1 MQNPMSPATSVLEPS
16 MICAVVVT
24 YEPDDSSLECVRSVI
39 ARCTHTVI
47 VDNCSKEPRRVALRQ
62 LQSEAV
68 TLIENDSNT
77 GVAAGFN
84 TGIRA
89 AAARNYR
96 WFLLFDQDTRIFPST
111 LPELVLV
118 HAQCSA
124 ALGPRLAFLGC
135 GYYSTLEDGTI
146 IHGQDAP
153 RSNQSWYVTDLV
165 ITSGTLISWR
175 NFQDIGAFREDFFID
190 HVDHDYS
197 LRAQR
202 MGFAVT
208 RTTFPLMVH
217 RMGAQRVRRRWRA
230 LGAKKMLNYYSP
242 LRRYYQVRNFHAL
255 AISYEDEFPAS
266 IAQLRDWLRRELS
279 RSLRYETG
287 LIRILIAVFLAR
299 RDSRRGVSGKYKGGF
314 AL

>member
-1 MQNPMSPATSVLEPS
+1 
-16 MICAVVVT
+16 MICAVIVT
-24 YEPDDSSLECVRSVI
+24 YEPDDSSLECVRSII
-39 ARCTHTVI
+39 ARCAHTVI
-47 VDNCSKEPRRVALRQ
+47 VDNCSKESRRQALRE
-62 LQSEAV
+62 LRTPSV
-68 TLIENDSNT
+68 TLVENDSNT

-84 TGIRA
+84 SGIRTA
-89 AAARNYR
+89 AALNYR

-111 LPELVLV
+111 LPELLLV

-124 ALGPRLAFLGC
+124 ALGPRLGFLGC

-146 IHGQDAP
+146 IPGKETP
-153 RSNQSWYVTDLV
+153 PSGQSWFVTDLV

-175 NFQDIGAFREDFFID
+175 NFQEIGAFREDFFID

-202 MGFAVT
+202 LGFAVT
-208 RTTFPLMVH
+208 RTSAPLMVH

-242 LRRYYQVRNFHAL
+242 LRRYYQMRNLLAL
-255 AISYEDEFPAS
+255 ARSYEDEFPAS
-266 IAQLRDWLRRELS
+266 IAQLRDWMRRELS

-287 LIRILIAVFLAR
+287 LFRILIAVFLAR
-299 RDSRRGVSGKYKGGF
+299 RDDRRGVTGKYKGGF